1 MSIQILDNSGQ
12 TNGAMVTAEHHQ
24 SITGPLV
31 EGEAGFVSLSAE
43 SHSDIDGGMP
53 RRNRALEV
61 SADYRLRTGSDAF
74 LFRDCFNH
82 GVVNTSKY
90 RVTNTTMTNA
100 LSGGRWVFNASLSTA
115 SAVGTIVQSYATFSL
130 GLSGS
135 MYLDFEVGITQAPQA
150 NNVCEFGMA
159 IATGVTA
166 PTDGALFRLN
176 SSGNW
181 EGVINS
187 NSAETTIQLIAT
199 NGSAY
204 SAGINVMH
212 HYKIGLHN
220 DVTDFWVDD
229 LLYGSIPTPP
239 SLGAPLLSM
248 SCPIFMREYNSA
260 VVAVAQQMLISNI
273 AVSTGDLDTVRLWPT
288 VNVVMGNS
296 CYNVPDGTAAGSTGS
311 YVLSVAPATI
321 TAASQLSSTAAY
333 STLGGQFALGTIAS
347 AETDVAVFAY
357 LNPAQTSLIP
367 GKNLIIRGITID
379 AVNLGAVGSAL
390 GVVQQW
396 SLGVGGTA
404 VAMPADSATAG
415 TRAHRRVPIGFIVF
429 PASTAIGG
437 HCTRPIDINL
447 DSPICIEPGTYLIV
461 YMKPIAGPS
470 NAGQITRGT
479 CFINGY
485 FE

>member
-12 TNGAMVTAEHHQ
+12 TNGAAVNVLHQ
-24 SITGPLV
+24 IEVHTPTDEDV
-31 EGEAGFVSLSAE
+31 AGFVAVTAQ
-43 SHSDIDGGMP
+43 SHDGEEGMP
-53 RRNRALEV
+53 LRNRSIEV

-74 LFRDCFNH
+74 LFKDNFSH
-82 GVVNTSKY
+82 GAINTSKY

-100 LSGGRWVFNASLSTA
+100 LSGGRWVFNSSLSTA

-135 MYLDFEVGITQAPQA
+135 MYLDFEVGMTQAPQA

-159 IATGVTA
+159 IAAGVTA

-181 EGVINS
+181 EGVVNS

-229 LLYGSIPTPP
+229 LLYGTIPTPT

-296 CYNVPDGTAAGSTGS
+296 SFNVPDGTAAGSTGS
-311 YVLSVAPATI
+311 YVLSTAPVTI
-321 TAASQLSSTAAY
+321 GSASQLSSTAAY
-333 STLGGQFALGTIAS
+333 STLGGQFALASGVS
-347 AETDVAVFAY
+347 AETDILVFSY

-367 GKNLIIRGITID
+367 GKNLIIRGIYID
-379 AVNLGAVGSAL
+379 AVSLGVVGSAL
-390 GVVQQW
+390 GIVQQW

-415 TRAHRRVPIGFIVF
+415 TRAYRRVPLGFITF
-429 PASTAIGG
+429 PASAAIGAP
-437 HCTRPIDINL
+437 CNRPVDINV
-447 DSPICIEPGTYLIV
+447 DCPIVIEPGTYLAV
-461 YMKPIAGPS
+461 YEKNIAGTT
-470 NAGQITRGT
+470 NAGQIVRGS
-479 CFINGY
+479 CYINGY

>member
-1 MSIQILDNSGQ
+1 MSIQIVDNSGQ
-12 TNGAMVTAEHHQ
+12 ANGVAVDTDHHLFVNPPMDEELAGYVALTASSHD
-24 SITGPLV
+24 
-31 EGEAGFVSLSAE
+31 GE
-43 SHSDIDGGMP
+43 IGMP
-53 RRNRALEV
+53 LRHRSLEV

-74 LFRDCFNH
+74 LWKDSFCH

-90 RVTNTTMTNA
+90 KVVNTTMTNG

-135 MYLDFEVGITQAPQA
+135 MYIDYEVGFTQAPQA
-150 NNVCEFGMA
+150 NNVCEFGIA
-159 IATGVTA
+159 IAAGVAA
-166 PTDGALFRLN
+166 PTDGVLFRLN
-176 SSGNW
+176 ASGAW
-181 EGVINS
+181 EGVVNS
-187 NSAETTIQLIAT
+187 NSAETVVTLIAT

-220 DVTDFWVDD
+220 DIVDFWVDD
-229 LLYGSIPTPP
+229 ELLGSINTPAA
-239 SLGAPLLSM
+239 LGAPFLSM
-248 SCPIFMREYNSA
+248 SCPLFMREYNSA
-260 VVAVAQQMLISNI
+260 VVAVAQQMLISNV

-311 YVLSVAPATI
+311 YVLSTAPVTI
-321 TAASQLSSTAAY
+321 GSASQLSSTAAY
-333 STLGGQFALGTIAS
+333 TSLGGQFALGTIAS

-357 LNPAQTSLIP
+357 LNPAQTSVVP
-367 GKNLIIRGITID
+367 GKNLIIRGVNID
-379 AVNLGAVGSAL
+379 AVNLGVVGSAL

-415 TRAHRRVPIGFIVF
+415 TRAHRRVPLGFICF
-429 PASTAIGG
+429 PASAAIGAP
-437 HCTRPIDINL
+437 CTRPIDINL
-447 DSPICIEPGTYLIV
+447 DSPIVVEPGTYLIV